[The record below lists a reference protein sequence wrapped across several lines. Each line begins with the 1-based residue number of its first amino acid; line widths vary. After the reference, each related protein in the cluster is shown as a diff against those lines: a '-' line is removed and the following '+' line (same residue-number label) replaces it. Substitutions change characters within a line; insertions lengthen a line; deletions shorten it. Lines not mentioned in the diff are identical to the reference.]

1 MPTMTNL
8 ERASTPS
15 TSLSMSPRLSD
26 RELTPGS
33 ELSLLYVN
41 ERVNQLDSRILE
53 LRSNLMTKN
62 GYVEAR
68 NREDDHIRREFAN
81 QSAVSQRIDLNIVA
95 IRKDIGRLEDRFDK
109 LQSDSTISR
118 INISHLQSDVGKLQ
132 SDGAAM
138 RADISKLQSDSAAT
152 RIDISKLQYD
162 GAAMRADINA
172 INIRMDLAERIRFNS
187 IVCTIYAPIRPVP
200 IVVNGALEF
209 PQYFPRSIWRF
220 WCLKKRSRVHR
231 LIELAEF
238 YQLEGY
244 QEWRH
249 TRTDMFAKDDY
260 SSDSSDNDYNITRAE
275 AVQLYP
281 EAAHQALAASL
292 GLIYY
297 KIRNEVGEGHNAVAR
312 PPKRQREIASAS
324 TSTRS
329 KPVKMP
335 RRPSGSDTF
344 LQQLISGVIEPH
356 AEAESSVSEH
366 SAVLGWK
373 AFSDVSEDAK
383 NKLLSMDPNDLNAVF
398 RAMEQGRL
406 QLQTTRSERLNRSPT
421 ESKAG
426 SVSRK
431 AAGSV
436 RSEVA
441 AEPGAA
447 RAPAPIAA
455 PILSEIPTEVATP
468 TPPGATRAPA
478 YIPAPSL
485 LERSLIST
493 EVATPAPQS
502 GSNRQTTHDV
512 QRPATSSSDSDSST
526 GSDSSAP

>member
-81 QSAVSQRIDLNIVA
+81 QSAVSQRMDLNIVA
-95 IRKDIGRLEDRFDK
+95 IRTDIGRLEDRFDK
-109 LQSDSTISR
+109 LQSDSTTSR
-118 INISHLQSDVGKLQ
+118 INISHLQSNVGKLQSDVGKLQ
-132 SDGAAM
+132 SD
-138 RADISKLQSDSAAT
+138 SAAT
-152 RIDISKLQYD
+152 RLDISKLQYD
-162 GAAMRADINA
+162 SAAMRADINA

-209 PQYFPRSIWRF
+209 PHYFPRSVWRF

-249 TRTDMFAKDDY
+249 TRADMFAKDDY

-312 PPKRQREIASAS
+312 PPKRQRDIASAS

-406 QLQTTRSERLNRSPT
+406 QLQTTRSERMNRSPT

-436 RSEVA
+436 RSEVP

-447 RAPAPIAA
+447 PAPAPIAA
-455 PILSEIPTEVATP
+455 PNLLERSLIPTEVATP
-468 TPPGATRAPA
+468 TPTGAVRAPA

-485 LERSLIST
+485 LERSLIPT
-493 EVATPAPQS
+493 EVATPTPPS
-502 GSNRQTTHDV
+502 GSNRQTIHDV
-512 QRPATSSSDSDSST
+512 QRPATSSSDSDSSS
-526 GSDSSAP
+526 GSDSSAH